1 MSWRSFKLP
10 SLFNST
16 IESIKIKMYQSN
28 WIGFGFSPSESIL
41 FSLFKVCPE
50 SGLEWKMWSVFSS
63 YKHVATKPENS
74 QKKEYTSNLLAWELI
89 CDKIGVSSN
98 CLVSSSGWLAI
109 SNWTHLKKRWK
120 FAIQMKMFVWSI
132 QLAFGLVIWSEIT
145 S

>member
-50 SGLEWKMWSVFSS
+50 SGLEWKKWSVFSS
-63 YKHVATKPENS
+63 YKHLATKPENS
-74 QKKEYTSNLLAWELI
+74 QKKRIYFKFIGLRTDLRQNWNFLDLSGFFQWLVGHFKLDTFEKTLKICNSNENVRLI
-89 CDKIGVSSN
+89 DSIGFRF
-98 CLVSSSGWLAI
+98 C
-109 SNWTHLKKRWK
+109 HLIRNN
-120 FAIQMKMFVWSI
+120 
-132 QLAFGLVIWSEIT
+132 
-145 S
+145 

>member
-50 SGLEWKMWSVFSS
+50 SGLEWKKWSVFFS

-74 QKKEYTSNLLAWELI
+74 QKKRIYFKFIGLRTDLRQNWNFLDLSGFFQWLVGHFKLDTFEKTLKICNSNENVRLI
-89 CDKIGVSSN
+89 DSIGFWF
-98 CLVSSSGWLAI
+98 C
-109 SNWTHLKKRWK
+109 HLIRNN
-120 FAIQMKMFVWSI
+120 
-132 QLAFGLVIWSEIT
+132 
-145 S
+145 